1 MQNPSEYLKMKNI
14 SISTLLTAA
23 LVFSFGLASASAGDA
38 KSVHDFSV
46 KSIDGKK
53 VDLSQYKGKT
63 LLIVNVASKCG
74 ATPQYANLVKLQE
87 TFKDKGFL
95 VLGFPAN
102 NYGGQ
107 EPGTNSEIKEF
118 CSATYQVDFPMF
130 AKVSVKG
137 DDQAPL
143 FQYLTTA
150 DNPDKKGDIGWN
162 FEKFLIG
169 KDGKLLRRFKTGIKP
184 DSPEVLEAVE
194 KAVK

>member
-1 MQNPSEYLKMKNI
+1 MKI
-14 SISTLLTAA
+14 ASISSLLAAA
-23 LVFSFGLASASAGDA
+23 LIFTTAIPSASAGDA
-38 KSVHDFSV
+38 KSVHEFTV

-74 ATPQYANLVKLQE
+74 ATPQYANLVKLQN
-87 TFKDKGFL
+87 TFKSKGL
-95 VLGFPAN
+95 LILGFPAN
-102 NYGGQ
+102 NYGKQ
-107 EPGTNSEIKEF
+107 EPGTNAQIKKF
-118 CSATYQVDFPMF
+118 CSGTYKVGFPMF

-150 DNPDKKGDIGWN
+150 ENPDKKGDIGWN

-184 DSPEVLEAVE
+184 DSPEVVAAVEEAV
-194 KAVK
+194 K